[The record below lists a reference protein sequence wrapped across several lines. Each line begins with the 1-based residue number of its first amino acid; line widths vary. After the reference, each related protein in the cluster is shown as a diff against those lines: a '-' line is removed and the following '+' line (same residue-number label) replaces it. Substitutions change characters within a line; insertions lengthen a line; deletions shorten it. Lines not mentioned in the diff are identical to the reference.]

1 MLGRAALADAV
12 LGALAAAPAAGLPKL
27 DKALVKPVTT
37 SNAGQAALRPLA
49 SGLTLTKLQAAIPGW
64 KPRSVGDA
72 IADWVA
78 NPMEGAK
85 PLGE

>member
-1 MLGRAALADAV
+1 MCDTSRERKSAREALGLS
-12 LGALAAAPAAGLPKL
+12 AAA
-27 DKALVKPVTT
+27 
-37 SNAGQAALRPLA
+37 AGQAALRPLA

-78 NPMEGAK
+78 SPMEGAK